1 MQKWGAIMSGFISLL
16 FSAVLQLFLFSII
29 PLIWWLITDRK
40 TSFFTW
46 IGLKKPVLKIKAA
59 KLCLIIIGACVIYTL
74 AMIGIMNTLFDPD
87 KTANS
92 QFSGQGIGALPK
104 ILVYAVIQTGL
115 SEEIFFRGFLCKRL
129 ANKIGFIP
137 ANTIQSLC
145 FGLAHGIPFGLV
157 SGNVLVLIIC
167 TILPGA
173 LGYVQGW
180 MNEKCAGGSIV
191 TSWILHSAMNIL
203 SALSSAVL

>member
-1 MQKWGAIMSGFISLL
+1 MSGFISLL
-16 FSAVLQLFLFSII
+16 FSAVLQLLLFSVI
-29 PLIWWLITDRK
+29 PLIWWLLTDRK

-46 IGLKKPVLKIKAA
+46 IGLKKPVMKIKFA
-59 KLCLIIIGACVIYTL
+59 KLCLIIIGSCVIYTL
-74 AMIGIMNTLFDPD
+74 AMIAIMNTFLDSS

-92 QFSGQGIGALPK
+92 QFSGQGIGALPG

-129 ANKIGFIP
+129 TNKFGFIP
-137 ANTIQSLC
+137 ANIIQSLF
-145 FGLAHGIPFGLV
+145 FGLMHGIPFGLV
-157 SGNVLVLIIC
+157 SGNVLVMILC
-167 TILPGA
+167 TVLPGA

-191 TSWILHSAMNIL
+191 TSWILHSTMNIL
-203 SALSSAVL
+203 SALFAAII